1 MERLLKKFETFMD
14 DFKIKYKLLIFYIF
28 CVLLPLIVTDSFI
41 IYLNVHSE
49 KIARQHEMENISNA
63 VQYSF
68 TNSIKNATAIAKSVY
83 MNKYINTYL
92 ETDYRS
98 TLDYVDAYHN
108 FFNDVLF
115 DNGVGIDSVTI
126 TLYSNNRTIVQG
138 GKLKK
143 LDEARDDQWYKSLLK
158 SDNNKALCIYFDD
171 SKNPI
176 MEPKRRIMFVQR
188 MNCFNGSKYEKVLNV
203 ELDYTATARNLI
215 KMNYDMPVYIC
226 SDDKILLSN
235 GDNSVGKD
243 FDHYI
248 IKKNVYVSK
257 MSLYGMDFT
266 IYIEEPKVNFLT
278 EFLSNMPI
286 IILLILINIISPTFL
301 VWIFNRSFTT
311 RLRELSDVFNKIDD
325 ENLIKIENIRGKDEI
340 GKLMLN
346 YNRMALRFNSLINT
360 VYIAKMKEQETTVA
374 RKNAELLAL
383 YSQINPHFLFNALES
398 IRMHSIL
405 KNEIETADMVKRLAI
420 IQRQYLEWGN
430 DFIKVEKEME
440 LVKAYL
446 ELQKYRFGEKLSYQL
461 EIAEECKEYVI
472 PKLTVV
478 TFVENACV
486 HGIESKTT
494 PGWIFVRIY
503 RDKYCLYIEIEDT
516 GIGMEDLF
524 RSELLNKIK
533 NSNLDMLKEKGR
545 VGIINASLRLKIFTD
560 DEARFE
566 LEGEKGVGT
575 TVQMIIPLLY
585 V

>member
-1 MERLLKKFETFMD
+1 MAERWITYTKIVEVLNEHYNSSEDLKIEFKELKINKSKVQRFE
-14 DFKIKYKLLIFYIF
+14 KLL
-28 CVLLPLIVTDSFI
+28 
-41 IYLNVHSE
+41 
-49 KIARQHEMENISNA
+49 
-63 VQYSF
+63 
-68 TNSIKNATAIAKSVY
+68 
-83 MNKYINTYL
+83 
-92 ETDYRS
+92 
-98 TLDYVDAYHN
+98 
-108 FFNDVLF
+108 
-115 DNGVGIDSVTI
+115 
-126 TLYSNNRTIVQG
+126 
-138 GKLKK
+138 
-143 LDEARDDQWYKSLLK
+143 
-158 SDNNKALCIYFDD
+158 
-171 SKNPI
+171 
-176 MEPKRRIMFVQR
+176 
-188 MNCFNGSKYEKVLNV
+188 V
-203 ELDYTATARNLI
+203 E
-215 KMNYDMPVYIC
+215 
-226 SDDKILLSN
+226 
-235 GDNSVGKD
+235 
-243 FDHYI
+243 
-248 IKKNVYVSK
+248 
-257 MSLYGMDFT
+257 
-266 IYIEEPKVNFLT
+266 
-278 EFLSNMPI
+278 
-286 IILLILINIISPTFL
+286 
-301 VWIFNRSFTT
+301 
-311 RLRELSDVFNKIDD
+311 VFNYNLMD
-325 ENLIKIENIRGKDEI
+325 ENLVAGDFKRKCLDYIENIRGKDEI

-516 GIGMEDLF
+516 GIGMEDSF

-533 NSNLDMLKEKGR
+533 NANLDMLKEKGR